1 MPENITPIVP
11 PHEETRKQI
20 ARFLPDALAK
30 ALTSYHEFMDV
41 DIPKGK
47 PKTDEAEGQ
56 TSASAF
62 ERHHKACK
70 AAIAHIEL
78 LIKLAEWAQLPDVK
92 ADDHNQ
98 QIVLSALLQEAN
110 AEIKDSNARDQPNTT
125 MEDAKEDDDE

>member
-1 MPENITPIVP
+1 MPENIQTTVP

-30 ALTSYHEFMDV
+30 ALGSYHEFMDV

-47 PKTDEAEGQ
+47 PKDDEEEGQ

-78 LIKLAEWAQLPDVK
+78 LIKLAEWAQLPD
-92 ADDHNQ
+92 AAAPDHNQ
-98 QIVLSALLQEAN
+98 QIVISALLQEAN
-110 AEIKDSNARDQPNTT
+110 SEIKQTKKDGNDQTRD
-125 MEDAKEDDDE
+125 